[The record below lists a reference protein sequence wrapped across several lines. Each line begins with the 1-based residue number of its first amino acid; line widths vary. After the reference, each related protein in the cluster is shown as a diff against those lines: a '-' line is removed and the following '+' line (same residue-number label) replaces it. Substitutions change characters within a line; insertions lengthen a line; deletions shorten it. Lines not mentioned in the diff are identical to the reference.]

1 MEEQEEGETGTEQ
14 VTWGASDPTPEAGKS
29 QEMLLGHGVWV
40 GTAGLLGAP
49 LVWQFS
55 GGGVSCC
62 SEGDNQPTRCQGSP
76 LWAGGCRG
84 AREGGSPGMAS
95 PWLPSWAP
103 GRKFPGDLARCL
115 PELEAG
121 SLLTEQ
127 GSRVGLCKQRAHSPR
142 LEGSRVTPGSAP

>member
-29 QEMLLGHGVWV
+29 HEMLLGHGVRV

-55 GGGVSCC
+55 GGGGFLLFGRGQSAHTLSGVTPV
-62 SEGDNQPTRCQGSP
+62 GRGVQRCQGK
-76 LWAGGCRG
+76 
-84 AREGGSPGMAS
+84 E
-95 PWLPSWAP
+95 AP
-103 GRKFPGDLARCL
+103 QGRKFPGDLARCL

>member
-29 QEMLLGHGVWV
+29 QEMLLGHGVRV

-84 AREGGSPGMAS
+84 AREGGSQGWHPRGSPPGPRGGSSLGTWPGAS
-95 PWLPSWAP
+95 QNSRLAP
-103 GRKFPGDLARCL
+103 CSRNKGRESGCVSNEPTAPDSKGPG
-115 PELEAG
+115 
-121 SLLTEQ
+121 
-127 GSRVGLCKQRAHSPR
+127 
-142 LEGSRVTPGSAP
+142 